1 MHPCTGHARGRG
13 ARATCTRGRIVHLVL
28 VCRGTQFAYGHV
40 VIELSV
46 DNNPR
51 TRCSLEWGQMAA
63 QLTQPK
69 PKAPK
74 LKAGGGAKAAKA
86 KTAGGA
92 QRSPSPALGQQQPTT
107 AEKSPGLHAAVAVV
121 AALVAAVALG
131 GLGSGGTPGAGSE
144 PGALILLGL
153 PVICP

>member
-1 MHPCTGHARGRG
+1 
-13 ARATCTRGRIVHLVL
+13 
-28 VCRGTQFAYGHV
+28 
-40 VIELSV
+40 
-46 DNNPR
+46 
-51 TRCSLEWGQMAA
+51 MAA
-63 QLTQPK
+63 QLQPK

-74 LKAGGGAKAAKA
+74 LKARGGAKAAKA

-131 GLGSGGTPGAGSE
+131 GPGSSTTGAGSE